1 MFNDSV
7 HQELLYLT
15 FIAITQRRCIMFFQ
29 YSGHQL
35 MPSYK
40 EFLNILYWW
49 WYSAPPHQKKKSKQ
63 TKTQHNAS
71 FIRGSC
77 YHSSDWKCVTHV
89 ISWRLQHIKRT
100 PISASCSH
108 LLWSETVTTDMI
120 QKPFFKHHIP
130 SLLQILNYPLIS
142 QQAWVHFRPCS
153 LQVSMH
159 GKTQAYSLGLCTICK
174 VKHFALQIGFSQWCA
189 KSFLAVIFSFIM
201 FF

>member
-1 MFNDSV
+1 MVVFC
-7 HQELLYLT
+7 T
-15 FIAITQRRCIMFFQ
+15 PTP
-29 YSGHQL
+29 G
-35 MPSYK
+35 
-40 EFLNILYWW
+40 
-49 WYSAPPHQKKKSKQ
+49 KKASKQ
-63 TKTQHNAS
+63 KLSTILAS
-71 FIRGSC
+71 LEEVVN
-77 YHSSDWKCVTHV
+77 HSSDWKCVTHV

-100 PISASCSH
+100 PFSASCSH

-120 QKPFFKHHIP
+120 QKPFFKHHIS